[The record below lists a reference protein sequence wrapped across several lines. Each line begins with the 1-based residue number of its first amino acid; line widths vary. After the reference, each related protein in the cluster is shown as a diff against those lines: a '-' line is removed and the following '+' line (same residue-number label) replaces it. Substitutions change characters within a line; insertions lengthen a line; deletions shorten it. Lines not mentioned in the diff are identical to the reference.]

1 MWVALGS
8 PPASFSASQ
17 EEIGRGRCQPLVPLA
32 QTFCLRSHTFAAAL
46 VLIEFSVYGFWRPSL
61 IIQHHT
67 LAWISCS
74 FLVGNKRDIT
84 AEDTLHGKSST
95 LCFTTAA

>member
-1 MWVALGS
+1 MSAPS
-8 PPASFSASQ
+8 PSCRIFY
-17 EEIGRGRCQPLVPLA
+17 
-32 QTFCLRSHTFAAAL
+32 LRSHTFAAAL
-46 VLIEFSVYGFWRPSL
+46 VLIEFSVYGFWRALL

-84 AEDTLHGKSST
+84 AEVTLHGKSST
-95 LCFTTAA
+95 LCCSTAA